1 MKRTIILISVAC
13 LLAGCGIYKPYSR
26 PVVDVDNLYRDTTA
40 VDSTSSGTLSWKE
53 LFTDTRLQEL
63 IIQGLE
69 QNTDLR
75 IARLKVEEAEAVLM
89 NARISYL
96 PTVSANASGTISRFD
111 GKELP
116 KTYHSGFSAAWELD
130 IFGKVTNARKGAKA
144 ALEGSR
150 AYAQAVQTK
159 LVATIAGSYYTL
171 AMLDRQLQISLSTR
185 KNWEHTITALDAL
198 KRAGQ
203 TNDVAVLQA
212 KASLM
217 ALEST
222 ILSIQESITE
232 TENSLS
238 TLLAMPCREIRRS
251 MPVKDDF
258 PKNLTIGVPLYL
270 LSNRPDVRQAEYNLM
285 QSFYATNAARAAFYP
300 NITLSGNAGW
310 TNSGGELL
318 LNPGKWLLS
327 ALGSLTQPLFSKGTN
342 IANLKIAKARQEET
356 LLSFQQ
362 AILDAGK
369 EVNNALAQWQTANS
383 QIETNTEQVETLA
396 QAVHKT
402 ELLMKHSSVNYL
414 EVLTA
419 QQSLLNAE
427 QTLVEKQFD
436 RIQGIINLYHA
447 LGGGGQ

>member
-1 MKRTIILISVAC
+1 MKRTIILISVVC

-96 PTVSANASGTISRFD
+96 PAVSANASGTISRFD

-116 KTYHSGFSAAWELD
+116 KTYNSGFSAAWELD

-185 KNWEHTITALDAL
+185 KNWERTITVLEAL

-212 KASLM
+212 KASFM

-222 ILSIQESITE
+222 ILSIQENITE

-238 TLLAMPCREIRRS
+238 TLLAMPCRGIRRS

-258 PKNLTIGVPLYL
+258 PKKFAIGVPLHL

-342 IANLKIAKARQEET
+342 IANLKIAKARQEEA

-369 EVNNALAQWQTANS
+369 EVNDALAQWQTANS
-383 QIETNTEQVETLA
+383 RIETNTEQVETLTL
-396 QAVHKT
+396 AVHKT

-419 QQSLLNAE
+419 QQSLLDAE
-427 QTLVEKQFD
+427 QALVERQFD

-447 LGGGGQ
+447 LGGGVQ